1 MYESLF
7 AIYTQVNSVV
17 EPPTHL
23 HVDCAIDFRIGYIY
37 QRNLEARI
45 GANDGAGKPKL
56 KG

>member
-23 HVDCAIDFRIGYIY
+23 RVDCAVDFRIGYIY
-37 QRNLEARI
+37 QRNIEARI

-56 KG
+56 